1 MEENGI
7 EKRELSD
14 DEILKRLLFS
24 SLNEACKILDEGI
37 AYRASDVDIM
47 WLYGFGFPRYRGGL
61 MFWADLVGGPQ
72 EAYNQIAAWHQRY
85 GDRWAP
91 SEYLRKLSESGTKFT
106 EAKGAAG

>member
-1 MEENGI
+1 
-7 EKRELSD
+7 
-14 DEILKRLLFS
+14 
-24 SLNEACKILDEGI
+24 
-37 AYRASDVDIM
+37 
-47 WLYGFGFPRYRGGL
+47 